1 MTMNEQEEADLV
13 QTIVRL
19 LQENVDVRA
28 AIVRVVMASPNV
40 ITEI

>member
-1 MTMNEQEEADLV
+1 MNEQEEAALA
-13 QTIVRL
+13 QAIVRL
-19 LQENVDVRA
+19 LQENADVRS